1 MTEALVADLTGSD
14 PSFTADPYPL
24 FAALRERG
32 PVHRA
37 RVLDGRDCWLITDY
51 ELARAAFTDP
61 RLSNDI
67 RHLKAWENLGR
78 NVVGKTLMQVD
89 PPDHTRLRRFI
100 AREFTLRRVQAMRP
114 RVEQIAHELL
124 DTMLSSHEADLVESY
139 ALPLPLSVICELLGV
154 PEGDRAD
161 FHLWSSDLSAPPTL
175 ERGVAAQEA
184 MTAYLSAL
192 VDSKRK
198 AGGEDLLGAMA
209 RAVHDDGDR
218 LSAEELLGMAFLLLV
233 GGHESTANVISSG
246 TLALLRNPGQLAAL
260 RADWSLLETA
270 VEEVLRFDGPVEV
283 SAYRYT
289 TEPVLIGDTEIPAGE
304 VVLIGMAAAG
314 RDARRFA
321 EADRFDL
328 GRELREI
335 RAHLAFGHGVHHC
348 VGAPLARME
357 SGIALRALL
366 ERCPQLALAVPYEDL
381 TWKPPTFQ
389 LRGLQHLPVRFGLAG
404 SAGRG

>member
-1 MTEALVADLTGSD
+1 MTEGLVADLTGSD
-14 PSFTADPYPL
+14 PSYTADPYPL
-24 FAALRERG
+24 FAELRERG

-51 ELARAAFTDP
+51 EAARAAFADP

-67 RHLKAWENLGR
+67 RYLKAWENLGR

-89 PPDHTRLRRFI
+89 PPDHTRLRKFI
-100 AREFTLRRVQAMRP
+100 AREFTLRRVQSMRP
-114 RVEQIAHELL
+114 RVERIAHDLL
-124 DTMLSSHEADLVESY
+124 DSLLRTGEADLVESY

-154 PEGDRAD
+154 PEGDRGD
-161 FHLWSSDLSAPPTL
+161 FHQWSSDLSAPPTP
-175 ERGVAAQEA
+175 ERGNAAQEA

-192 VDSKRK
+192 VDTKRK
-198 AGGEDLLGAMA
+198 EGGEDLLGAMA
-209 RAVHDDGDR
+209 RAVQDDGDR
-218 LSAEELLGMAFLLLV
+218 LSPEELLGMAFLLLV

-260 RADWSLLETA
+260 RADWSLLETT

-289 TEPVLIGDTEIPAGE
+289 TEPVRVGDTEIPAGE
-304 VVLIGMAAAG
+304 VVLIGMAAVG
-314 RDARRFA
+314 RDSGRFPEA
-321 EADRFDL
+321 ERFDI
-328 GRELREI
+328 GRELREV

-357 SGIALRALL
+357 SAIALRALL
-366 ERCPQLALAVPYEDL
+366 ERCPDLALAVPYEDL

-389 LRGLQHLPVRFGLAG
+389 LRGLEHLPVRFTPAG
-404 SAGRG
+404 PAPRA

>member
-1 MTEALVADLTGSD
+1 MTEGLVADLTGAD
-14 PSFTADPYPL
+14 PSYTADPYPL
-24 FAALRERG
+24 FAELRERG

-51 ELARAAFTDP
+51 EAARAAFADP

-89 PPDHTRLRRFI
+89 PPDHTRLRKFI
-100 AREFTLRRVQAMRP
+100 AREFTLRRVRSMRP
-114 RVEQIAHELL
+114 RVERIAHDLL
-124 DTMLSSHEADLVESY
+124 DALPATGEVDLVESY
-139 ALPLPLSVICELLGV
+139 ALPLPMSVICELLGV

-161 FHLWSSDLSAPPTL
+161 FHQWSSDLSAPPTP
-175 ERGVAAQEA
+175 ERGDAAQEA
-184 MTAYLSAL
+184 MGAYLYAL
-192 VDSKRK
+192 VETKRK
-198 AGGEDLLGAMA
+198 EGGEDLLGAMA
-209 RAVHDDGDR
+209 RAVQDDGDR
-218 LSAEELLGMAFLLLV
+218 LSPEELLGMAFLLLV

-246 TLALLRNPGQLAAL
+246 ALALLRNPDQLALL
-260 RADWSLLETA
+260 RSDWSLLDTA

-289 TEPVLIGDTEIPAGE
+289 TEPVRVGDTEIPAGE
-304 VVLIGMAAAG
+304 VVLIGMAAVG
-314 RDARRFA
+314 RDARRFPDA
-321 EADRFDL
+321 ERFSL
-328 GRELREI
+328 EREVREV

-357 SGIALRALL
+357 SAVALRALL
-366 ERCPQLALAVPYEDL
+366 ERCPDLALAVPYGDL

-389 LRGLQHLPVRFGLAG
+389 LRGLAHLPVRFTR
-404 SAGRG
+404 AGRA

>member
-14 PSFTADPYPL
+14 PSYTADPYPL
-24 FAALRERG
+24 FADLRERG

-51 ELARAAFTDP
+51 EMARAAFTDP

-67 RHLKAWENLGR
+67 RHLKSWENLGR

-100 AREFTLRRVQAMRP
+100 AREFTLRRVEAMRP
-114 RVEQIAHELL
+114 RVEQLANELL
-124 DTMLSSHEADLVESY
+124 DAIGPSGEADLVGSY

-154 PEGDRAD
+154 PDGDRAD
-161 FHLWSSDLSAPPTL
+161 FHLWSSDLSAPPTP
-175 ERGVAAQEA
+175 ERGHAAQEA

-192 VDSKRK
+192 VDTKRRE
-198 AGGEDLLGAMA
+198 GGEDLLGAMA
-209 RAVHDDGDR
+209 RAVQDDGDR
-218 LSAEELLGMAFLLLV
+218 LSPEELLGMAFLLLV

-246 TLALLRNPGQLAAL
+246 TLALLRNPDQLAML
-260 RADWSLLETA
+260 RADWSLLEAT

-314 RDARRFA
+314 RDSRRFHEA
-321 EADRFDL
+321 ERFEI
-328 GRELREI
+328 GRELREV

-357 SGIALRALL
+357 STIALRVLL
-366 ERCPQLALAVPYEDL
+366 ERCPDLALAVPYEKL

-389 LRGLQHLPVRFGLAG
+389 LRGLQHLPVRF
-404 SAGRG
+404 SA